1 VALHAHVDFTWANP
15 STIRSASTPD
25 PAKPDLG
32 ISPAN
37 CRAALAELW
46 VMCRSNIVRMF
57 KATPESP
64 SSKSVHQR
72 YQERLQAGTVS
83 KSDLTAERET
93 ILDLYKHHLRLL
105 LEANVFLYA
114 VTGALLSFVVAHL
127 RVPHIRLV
135 LLFSG
140 LFDAMFAV
148 FFLLAGRDIAVNE
161 RELGLISNALNVN
174 TVPRLDALKLG
185 LRVSSAALFIV
196 AVLIACAAFLI
207 RP

>member
-1 VALHAHVDFTWANP
+1 
-15 STIRSASTPD
+15 
-25 PAKPDLG
+25 
-32 ISPAN
+32 
-37 CRAALAELW
+37 
-46 VMCRSNIVRMF
+46 MCRSNIVRMF
-57 KATPESP
+57 NAAPESP

-127 RVPHIRLV
+127 CVPHIRWV

-140 LFDAMFAV
+140 VFDAMFAV

-185 LRVSSAALFIV
+185 LRVSFAALFIV

-207 RP
+207 HP

>member
-1 VALHAHVDFTWANP
+1 
-15 STIRSASTPD
+15 
-25 PAKPDLG
+25 
-32 ISPAN
+32 
-37 CRAALAELW
+37 
-46 VMCRSNIVRMF
+46 
-57 KATPESP
+57 
-64 SSKSVHQR
+64 
-72 YQERLQAGTVS
+72 LQAGTVS